1 MRYGIA
7 VVAALLLSG
16 CVTTRFVK
24 VPCLTKEEYQ
34 KRVDAEPEKVGGTL
48 TGDAQKDVKI
58 TGASAVELRKWGRGN
73 LDILSGC
80 TG

>member
-48 TGDAQKDVKI
+48 TGDA
-58 TGASAVELRKWGRGN
+58 
-73 LDILSGC
+73 
-80 TG
+80 